1 MQQHCNHSL
10 TPFILPT
17 KKEKH
22 LQELNL
28 KVIDAHMIVEKDT
41 FLKDTVMR
49 PKSHLYLL
57 PGASG
62 LKPYSQTLCGQSGLI
77 HKARKL
83 QSVKFLPPNY
93 GLYVKSTARRKKG
106 NSSKA
111 CHLSRITNELKL
123 LSSDD

>member
-1 MQQHCNHSL
+1 
-10 TPFILPT
+10 
-17 KKEKH
+17 
-22 LQELNL
+22 
-28 KVIDAHMIVEKDT
+28 
-41 FLKDTVMR
+41 MR

-57 PGASG
+57 PGFRI
-62 LKPYSQTLCGQSGLI
+62 KPYSQTLARGLI

-106 NSSKA
+106 NWSKV